1 MHNDYHNQEF
11 KKAIAGCKLLQGEF
25 IGAMDDYYTMW
36 IARCEF
42 MMTQEL
48 PKDWDGVFIAQG
60 K

>member
-25 IGAMDDYYTMW
+25 SGAMDDYYTMW